1 MSARKRIQPSEV
13 TSLQKMLVAIV
24 AFGLMAIFMTLLVNG
39 TGIPDGRQD
48 ATRTAANDSQSNIA
62 ALMARLK
69 DNPTDVEALQEI
81 AESFSRNEEWDKAV
95 QFWSKVMAI
104 TPKDAN
110 ALNHRGMAL
119 LQAERYQ
126 DAIADFEQIV
136 TLDAGAY
143 HALYYLGMIYK
154 YEIKDAGK
162 AKTYFQRVLD
172 AKPEEKDAIKA
183 IRKEMD
189 SI

>member
-95 QFWSKVMAI
+95 QFWSKVVAI

-126 DAIADFEQIV
+126 EAVSDFEQIV
-136 TLDAGAY
+136 AQDPGAY
-143 HALYYLGMIYK
+143 HAMYYLGMIYK

-162 AKTYFQRVLD
+162 AKNYFQGALD
-172 AKPEEKDAIKA
+172 AKPEEKDAVKA
-183 IRKEMD
+183 IKKEMD

>member
-126 DAIADFEQIV
+126 EAVSDFEQIV
-136 TLDAGAY
+136 AQDPGAY
-143 HALYYLGMIYK
+143 HAMYYQALC
-154 YEIKDAGK
+154 
-162 AKTYFQRVLD
+162 
-172 AKPEEKDAIKA
+172 
-183 IRKEMD
+183 
-189 SI
+189 